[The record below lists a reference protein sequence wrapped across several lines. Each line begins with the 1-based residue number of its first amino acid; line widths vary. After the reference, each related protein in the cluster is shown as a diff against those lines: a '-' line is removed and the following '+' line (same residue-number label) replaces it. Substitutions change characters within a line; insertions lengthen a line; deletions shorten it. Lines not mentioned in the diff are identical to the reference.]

1 MQVEVDLHL
10 HTTSSDGTHTPAEI
24 VQNAAH
30 SGLKTISVTDHDTTK
45 GLAESKENAK
55 LYGINFIPGIE
66 IGTKLNTDEIHI
78 LGYYVEEED
87 EELQQ
92 VLKAHRNDRF
102 TRGERIVGI
111 LNELGFNVSWE
122 RVLQLAS
129 GGSVGRPHIA
139 RALVEFGYAED
150 FKDAFD
156 NLIGPKG
163 PAYVERWLMTPEEA
177 IRLIVQNGALP
188 VLAHPLNSKFK
199 SRRKTISNLKEVV
212 PTLIS
217 YGLVGIEAYYGD
229 YSDAQVDQL
238 VMLAQSHDIVVTGGS
253 DYHGVGGKG
262 EPQIG
267 QRGPESSVISDLE
280 NLRGQQGA

>member
-10 HTTSSDGTHTPAEI
+10 HTTFSDGTLTPAEI
-24 VQNAAH
+24 VRKAVN
-30 SGLKTISVTDHDTTK
+30 SGLKTISITDHDTTE
-45 GLAESKENAK
+45 GLADSKENAN
-55 LYGINFIPGIE
+55 LYGVRFIPGIE
-66 IGTKLNTDEIHI
+66 IGTKFNTDEIHI
-78 LGYYVEEED
+78 LGYYVEEAD

-92 VLKAHRNDRF
+92 VLKAHRDDRF

-111 LNELGFNVSWE
+111 LNGLGFNVSWE
-122 RVLQLAS
+122 RVLQIAS
-129 GGSVGRPHIA
+129 GASVGRPHIA
-139 RALVEFGYAED
+139 RVLVELGYAED
-150 FKDAFD
+150 VKHAFD
-156 NLIGPKG
+156 KLIGPKG
-163 PAYVERWLMTPEEA
+163 PAYVERQLMTPEEA

-199 SRRKTISNLKEVV
+199 SGRKSISNLSE
-212 PTLIS
+212 LIPRLMS

-229 YSDAQVDQL
+229 YSDAQVDKL
-238 VMLAQSHDIVVTGGS
+238 VMLAQAHDIVVTGGS

-280 NLRGQQGA
+280 NLRRQ